1 MKVIEIVLRGFYGG
15 TDETDHLIVW
25 VSAEDMEAVA
35 KVADHHTEKVQYFS
49 LTDHA
54 PTDMGIDYIL
64 PGQAEELHQHLRD
77 HRPEDYPKEEEYE

>member
-49 LTDHA
+49 LTDL
-54 PTDMGIDYIL
+54 PTGDGGIDYFL
-64 PGQAEELHQHLRD
+64 PRQTAELHQHLRD